1 MSTTGTRRELELR
14 LLPAAARKAAA
25 EKAAE
30 RRTSELARAQFSRT
44 FADVLSG
51 RFGGRWSVEWKR
63 ADRPASSPDGNG
75 RAFSGE
81 E

>member
-1 MSTTGTRRELELR
+1 MSATEKRSGLPLRR
-14 LLPAAARKAAA
+14 LPASARTAAA
-25 EKAAE
+25 KKAAE
-30 RRTSELARAQFSRT
+30 RSTDIARSQFSRA

-63 ADRPASSPDGNG
+63 VDRAAPPLKRNRGTVT
-75 RAFSGE
+75 GE

>member
-1 MSTTGTRRELELR
+1 MSATKKRSGLPLRR
-14 LLPAAARKAAA
+14 LPASARTAAA
-25 EKAAE
+25 KKAAE
-30 RRTSELARAQFSRT
+30 RSPDVARSQFSRT

-63 ADRPASSPDGNG
+63 ADRAAPPSRRNRG
-75 RAFSGE
+75 AFPGE

>member
-1 MSTTGTRRELELR
+1 MSRTETRRQLELR
-14 LLPAAARKAAA
+14 RLPAGARKAAA

-30 RRTSELARAQFSRT
+30 RRTSELARASFSRT

-63 ADRPASSPDGNG
+63 ADRSTPSPDGNG
-75 RAFSGE
+75 RAFAGE